1 MTDKKKKIGL
11 TESSIMRNIKNPKIK
26 TITTAP
32 PKNNFMQIVEQ
43 THEEKI
49 AMYMKCTKKELI
61 EMLIECNRLLHIK
74 VYD

>member
-1 MTDKKKKIGL
+1 MKLAKTIDMTDKKKKIGL
-11 TESSIMRNIKNPKIK
+11 TE
-26 TITTAP
+26 TIVP

>member
-1 MTDKKKKIGL
+1 MNKKANDIIDKKKKIGL
-11 TESSIMRNIKNPKIK
+11 TEN
-26 TITTAP
+26 TVP
-32 PKNNFMQIVEQ
+32 PENNFMQIVEQ